1 MSKQNQEEL
10 QKQQQFM
17 QQQQAMMQKYQM
29 LQFIGYVIKSLDK
42 KDILQTISR
51 QIGPVLYCADP
62 YTSQQLSTRI
72 LQMIEDANDENFCIR
87 AQNILLN
94 AMNLT
99 NQIRSNL
106 MMQGGN
112 GAMNPMMGGMGMG
125 MSMGMMGGMG
135 MPGMMGGMNPMM
147 GMGMGMPGM
156 MGMNYGMGMMGMNQ
170 MQQPTNTQAEDNKAE
185 NAKNYLKTYIYQ
197 TDPIIYLTLIINDG
211 VEIDFTEDK
220 VFEDILT
227 NALFNSICNMS
238 NRNPMIFNNLYY
250 VAQSLYQTDYYAK
263 MNKNGNGQQQPMN
276 FGMMGGMGMPGMMG
290 GMNPMMGMGMPMGMP
305 GAMNGMMTGF
315 DMNGM
320 GGMNPMMG
328 GMGMGMP
335 GMMGM
340 NFGMMNMPGMTGTTA
355 MPGMNTANNLV

>member
-62 YTSQQLSTRI
+62 FTSQQLSTRI
-72 LQMIEDANDENFCIR
+72 LQMIEDAGDEKFCIR

-112 GAMNPMMGGMGMG
+112 MNPGMMCGMNPMMGMG
-125 MSMGMMGGMG
+125 MSMGMPGM
-135 MPGMMGGMNPMM
+135 GMMGGMNPMM

-156 MGMNYGMGMMGMNQ
+156 MGMNYGM
-170 MQQPTNTQAEDNKAE
+170 
-185 NAKNYLKTYIYQ
+185 
-197 TDPIIYLTLIINDG
+197 
-211 VEIDFTEDK
+211 
-220 VFEDILT
+220 
-227 NALFNSICNMS
+227 
-238 NRNPMIFNNLYY
+238 
-250 VAQSLYQTDYYAK
+250 
-263 MNKNGNGQQQPMN
+263 
-276 FGMMGGMGMPGMMG
+276 
-290 GMNPMMGMGMPMGMP
+290 
-305 GAMNGMMTGF
+305 
-315 DMNGM
+315 
-320 GGMNPMMG
+320 
-328 GMGMGMP
+328 
-335 GMMGM
+335 
-340 NFGMMNMPGMTGTTA
+340 MNMPGMTGTTA
-355 MPGMNTANNLV
+355 MPGMNTASNLV

>member
-1 MSKQNQEEL
+1 
-10 QKQQQFM
+10 
-17 QQQQAMMQKYQM
+17 MQKYQM

-72 LQMIEDANDENFCIR
+72 LQMIEDANDDNFCIR

-112 GAMNPMMGGMGMG
+112 AGMNPMMGMG
-125 MSMGMMGGMG
+125 MSMGMNYGMG

-156 MGMNYGMGMMGMNQ
+156 MGMNYGM
-170 MQQPTNTQAEDNKAE
+170 
-185 NAKNYLKTYIYQ
+185 
-197 TDPIIYLTLIINDG
+197 
-211 VEIDFTEDK
+211 
-220 VFEDILT
+220 
-227 NALFNSICNMS
+227 
-238 NRNPMIFNNLYY
+238 
-250 VAQSLYQTDYYAK
+250 
-263 MNKNGNGQQQPMN
+263 
-276 FGMMGGMGMPGMMG
+276 
-290 GMNPMMGMGMPMGMP
+290 
-305 GAMNGMMTGF
+305 
-315 DMNGM
+315 
-320 GGMNPMMG
+320 
-328 GMGMGMP
+328 
-335 GMMGM
+335 
-340 NFGMMNMPGMTGTTA
+340 MNMPGMTGTTA